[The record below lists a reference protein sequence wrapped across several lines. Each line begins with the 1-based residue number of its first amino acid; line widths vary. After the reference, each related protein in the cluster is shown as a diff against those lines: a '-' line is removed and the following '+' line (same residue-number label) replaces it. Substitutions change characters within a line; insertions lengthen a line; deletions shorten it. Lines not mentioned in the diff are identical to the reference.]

1 MTRRIDQKNAE
12 ANIFYSILVVDRVR
26 DIDKGQY
33 TCHVKSGPSIKA
45 VNTTVIVYG
54 KKWCRFVEYSMLLYQ
69 DQSCDSFTS
78 GHKVEVNL

>member
-1 MTRRIDQKNAE
+1 MQRIDQKNSE

-54 KKWCRFVEYSMLLYQ
+54 KRWCTFIENSMLRYQ
-69 DQSCDSFTS
+69 GQSYIVTEGRSNFVA
-78 GHKVEVNL
+78 H

>member
-1 MTRRIDQKNAE
+1 MQRIDQKNTE
-12 ANIFYSILVVDRVR
+12 ANIFYSILIVDRVR

-54 KKWCRFVEYSMLLYQ
+54 KKCGRSGSTEC
-69 DQSCDSFTS
+69 SCTIA
-78 GHKVEVNL
+78 

>member
-54 KKWCRFVEYSMLLYQ
+54 KKWCRFVEYSML
-69 DQSCDSFTS
+69 
-78 GHKVEVNL
+78 

>member
-1 MTRRIDQKNAE
+1 MQRIDQKNTE
-12 ANIFYSILVVDRVR
+12 ANIFYSILVVDKVR

-54 KKWCRFVEYSMLLYQ
+54 KK
-69 DQSCDSFTS
+69 
-78 GHKVEVNL
+78 